1 MRLQG
6 KTTIITGAAGMLGH
20 ATARLFAAEGA
31 QLVLMD
37 REISLLQ
44 KQAANFDPSI
54 CEIIKADAASAA
66 DMAQIAERTLDR
78 FGAID
83 FFFANAGI
91 EGQATD
97 FFQYPDETFDQV
109 MEVNV
114 KGVYLGI
121 KMMLPHMN
129 DGASILITSSIA
141 GLMGMPLNVAY
152 TTSKHA
158 VIGIRRACAAI
169 GGKRGIRVNSLHPGF
184 VDSAM
189 LRRLVAQHPNSEASL
204 RALKDRALLGRLVQP
219 EEIAKA
225 ALFLASDE
233 SRAITNQGLVV
244 DCGVV
249 N

>member
-1 MRLQG
+1 MTLSGRHILV
-6 KTTIITGAAGMLGH
+6 TGAARGLGAVIAH
-20 ATARLFAAEGA
+20 HLAEAGA
-31 QLVLMD
+31 QLTLADILDAEGREVAD
-37 REISLLQ
+37 RL
-44 KQAANFDPSI
+44 
-54 CEIIKADAASAA
+54 SAA
-66 DMAQIAERTLDR
+66 FLPLDLR
-78 FGAID
+78 DPDSIRSLGAALQGPLHGLFNNGAI
-83 FFFANAGI
+83 ATGI
-91 EGQATD
+91 GGIGFEEIEIDTWD
-97 FFQYPDETFDQV
+97 KV